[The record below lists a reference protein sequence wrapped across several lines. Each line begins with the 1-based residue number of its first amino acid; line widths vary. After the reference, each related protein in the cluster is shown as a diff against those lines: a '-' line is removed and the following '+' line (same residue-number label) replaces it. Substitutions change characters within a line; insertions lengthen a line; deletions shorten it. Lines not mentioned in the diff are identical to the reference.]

1 MNALVASNPV
11 IVVPI
16 CATLAVAIPTFI
28 SVCAF
33 LGLLNARRVFVELPP
48 EREVRLVWS
57 LTQQHVWRTR
67 RGGEFRSDRHGNT
80 AEREIDVRKV
90 NPCSCKHASKDIIM
104 FFYGDDFV
112 R

>member
-1 MNALVASNPV
+1 MNALEASNPV

-48 EREVRLVWS
+48 ERE
-57 LTQQHVWRTR
+57 
-67 RGGEFRSDRHGNT
+67 RSDWCGLLLNSMYGEPDAAANFAAIVMETLPNVKSMFGNST
-80 AEREIDVRKV
+80 HVRANTQAKT
-90 NPCSCKHASKDIIM
+90 S
-104 FFYGDDFV
+104 
-112 R
+112 